1 MKSKSITILSS
12 RGRGISADL
21 SLMRTHLVSE
31 NNMEHVAFRSFSK
44 NERTDN
50 DIINQG
56 VAKMRRQFCEKAEHV
71 ICVDASFGGRIY
83 DPAGI
88 RLLLASPYDYQFK
101 NTLLAEKKPGRFNAL
116 KKFTHIIAGSPF
128 TEKLLQNS
136 YHLEGTEIIGQT
148 ALPLAWEVCQEERRR
163 AEKEKIAFYYPEM
176 LQKKVLVILMAGTET
191 KKDVPFFG
199 TFPVREFMDK
209 LGKDWFVFTNSMAM
223 MENACT
229 LPACYRANFGYI
241 NHLMQIHDLL
251 YAADVLLTNNGRLA
265 AAFAGCRKP
274 VYCPLCNNSSY
285 EQYMKAHYRE
295 LCIANTDGMLC
306 CPWEENTDALL
317 KFCDDF
323 YYLGAQSPFKKT
335 AELLSLEPTG

>member
-1 MKSKSITILSS
+1 MQSKSITILSS

-21 SLMRTHLVSE
+21 SLMRMHLVSE
-31 NNMEHVAFRSFSK
+31 NNMENVVFRSFSK

-50 DIINQG
+50 DVINQG

-71 ICVDASFGGRIY
+71 ICIDASFNGKINDSDGM
-83 DPAGI
+83 

-101 NTLLAEKKPGRFNAL
+101 NTLLAEKKPGHFNAL

-163 AEKEKIAFYYPEM
+163 AGTEKIAFYYPEM
-176 LQKKVLVILMAGTET
+176 LQKKVMVILMAGAEA
-191 KKDVPFFG
+191 KKDLPFFG

-209 LGKDWFVFTNSMAM
+209 LGKDWFVFTNSMTL
-223 MENACT
+223 MENAYT
-229 LPACYRANFGYI
+229 LPARYRSNFGYI

-251 YAADVLLTNNGRLA
+251 YTADVLLTNNGRMA
-265 AAFAGCRKP
+265 ASFAGCKKP
-274 VYCPLCNNSSY
+274 TYCLLCNNSSY
-285 EQYMKAHYRE
+285 EQYMKVKYRE
-295 LCIANTDGMLC
+295 LCIANADEMFR
-306 CPWEENTDALL
+306 CPWNEKTEALL

-323 YYLGAQSPFKKT
+323 YYSGAQNPFKKT
-335 AELLSLEPTG
+335 AELLSLGPTG

>member
-1 MKSKSITILSS
+1 MQSKSITILSS

-21 SLMRTHLVSE
+21 SLMRMHLVSE
-31 NNMEHVAFRSFSK
+31 NNMENVVFRSFSK

-50 DIINQG
+50 DVINQG

-71 ICVDASFGGRIY
+71 ICVDASFNGKINDSDGT
-83 DPAGI
+83 

-101 NTLLAEKKPGRFNAL
+101 NTLLAEKKPGRLNAL

-136 YHLEGTEIIGQT
+136 YCLEETEIIGQT

-163 AEKEKIAFYYPEM
+163 LKTEKIAFYYPEM
-176 LQKKVLVILMAGTET
+176 LQKKVMVILMAGTEA

-251 YAADVLLTNNGRLA
+251 YAADVLLTNNGRMA
-265 AAFAGCRKP
+265 ASFAGCKKP
-274 VYCPLCNNSSY
+274 TYCLMCNNSSY
-285 EQYMKAHYRE
+285 EQYMKVKYRE
-295 LCIANTDGMLC
+295 LCIANADEMLR
-306 CPWEENTDALL
+306 CPWNEKTEALL

-323 YYLGAQSPFKKT
+323 YYSGAQNPFKKT
-335 AELLSLEPTG
+335 AELLSLGPTS